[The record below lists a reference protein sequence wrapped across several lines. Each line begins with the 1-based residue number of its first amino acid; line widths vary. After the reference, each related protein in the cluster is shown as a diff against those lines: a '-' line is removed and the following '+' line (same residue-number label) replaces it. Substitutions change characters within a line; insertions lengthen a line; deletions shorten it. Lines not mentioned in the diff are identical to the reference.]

1 MLQDGMVLMQGS
13 TANME
18 GSAVKGLAI
27 EAGPAFPTAPTD
39 GQKFRLTSA
48 TADYEA
54 GEYNWS
60 VADSE
65 WTNIFVQLA
74 KNPNFNAS
82 GKKGSVVEIDKGT
95 SVPYDIGMQILSK
108 PDANAVVGR
117 FVAVRAFSLADGFA
131 GSIAKAKTAPVA
143 AMVFTVFR
151 NAEVIGTVT
160 FAAGSRNGA
169 FSNGTNMDFVPG
181 DDFSLVAPA
190 AQDTAFTEAQIT
202 FVGTL

>member
-27 EAGPAFPTAPTD
+27 EAGSTFPTAPTD

-60 VADSE
+60 VADAE

-82 GKKGSVVEIDKGT
+82 GKKGSVVQIDQGN

-117 FVAVRAFSLADGFA
+117 FISVRPFSIPDNFA
-131 GSIAKAKTAPVA
+131 GSIAKAKIAPVA
-143 AMVFTVFR
+143 AMVFKVLK
-151 NAEVIGTVT
+151 NDVQIGTVT
-160 FAAGSRNGA
+160 FAAGSINGV
-169 FSNGTNMDFVPG
+169 FSNAVDMDFVAG
-181 DDFSLVAPA
+181 DTFTLVAPA
-190 AQDTAFTEAQIT
+190 SQDTAFTEAQIT

>member
-18 GSAVKGLAI
+18 GSAVKGLAL
-27 EAGPAFPTAPTD
+27 ESGSAFPLAPTD
-39 GQKFRLTSA
+39 GQKFRLTAA

-54 GEYNWS
+54 GEYSWS

-82 GKKGSVVEIDKGT
+82 GKKGSVVEIDQGT

-108 PDANAVVGR
+108 PDANAVVGS
-117 FVAVRAFSLADGFA
+117 FIAVRPFSLVDNFA
-131 GSIAKAKTAPVA
+131 GSLAKAKIAPA
-143 AMVFTVFR
+143 ASMIFTIMR
-151 NAEVIGTVT
+151 NAETIGTLT
-160 FAAGSRNGA
+160 FLVGQRNGV
-169 FSNGTNMDFVPG
+169 FSAGTNLKFVAG
-181 DDFSLVAPA
+181 DEFSLVAPA
-190 AQDTAFTEAQIT
+190 AQDSAFTEGRIT
-202 FVGTL
+202 FVGKL